1 VNTQPVGQH
10 EPGLYEIRLEGR
22 LHERWLAWFDG
33 MTLTS
38 VPNPSPDSPGSAGA
52 GVVTILRGPVADQ
65 AALHGILARLRDLG
79 MPLISIA
86 RVEKG
91 AADNDGTGATGE
103 PHTAPERSSTAPVRV
118 QPRPEGHAHGGSAAE

>member
-1 VNTQPVGQH
+1 VDTQPAGRH

-38 VPNPSPDSPGSAGA
+38 IPGASPHAPSDAGT
-52 GVVTILRGPVADQ
+52 GVITVLRGPVADQ

-79 MPLISIA
+79 MPLISVA
-86 RVEKG
+86 RVEAGTPYG
-91 AADNDGTGATGE
+91 AA
-103 PHTAPERSSTAPVRV
+103 
-118 QPRPEGHAHGGSAAE
+118 PEGDR

>member
-1 VNTQPVGQH
+1 MNTPRVGQH

-38 VPNPSPDSPGSAGA
+38 IPNPSPDIPGSAGQ
-52 GVVTILRGPVADQ
+52 GVTTVLRGPVADQ

-79 MPLISIA
+79 MPLISVA
-86 RVEKG
+86 RVEPG
-91 AADNDGTGATGE
+91 PADDPRGPTGS
-103 PHTAPERSSTAPVRV
+103 ER
-118 QPRPEGHAHGGSAAE
+118 